1 MVLQKQYQLICL
13 FTLLTLMTGCLNTAQ
28 RGDRAYKAGDCEQAL
43 KLYEEAIKEKSR
55 DPEVFYRAAQCATRL
70 GGFTQAERYY
80 SRSLRYGGGPKVAK
94 ALARLYIKTSNYA
107 RAVRVLQALLNDE
120 RVKPQPVYNNL
131 GTALM
136 YAGEPLDAESYLLIA
151 QQMDPKDPFPYV
163 NLGLL
168 YDRHLRR
175 PDLAMGFYTCYLTMG
190 KTPPQ
195 GRSVKLRMYELKQ
208 AGHQP
213 DQSVTCGKPYKHQAP
228 KKNAF
233 AELQKLKAKA
243 KKEDKTLAT
252 TAKTQP
258 VKDPKNTTVKT
269 TDPQPK
275 DNQTS
280 PKKIVVD
287 RGGDLPETSPAK
299 TTQSGSAEDKLVTK
313 VRQQAQQAFYDKK
326 YRSAL
331 TTLNTMP
338 TNRITAADAVLFA
351 KTHQALK
358 QNSEAEVWYR
368 LAFQKQPDTL
378 YFHSLVK
385 FLKANKKTKQLKVLC
400 AKHKGNDSYAAV
412 LSMCP

>member
-28 RGDRAYKAGDCEQAL
+28 RGDRAFKAGDCEQAL
-43 KLYEEAIKEKSR
+43 KLYEESIKEKSR

-80 SRSLRYGGGPKVAK
+80 SRALRYGGGPKVAK

-175 PDLAMGFYTCYLTMG
+175 PELAMGFYTCYLSIG
-190 KTPPQ
+190 KNPPQ

-208 AGHQP
+208 AGHRP
-213 DQSVTCGKPYKHQAP
+213 DQAVACGKAYKHQGP

-233 AELQKLKAKA
+233 TELQRLKVQA
-243 KKEDKTLAT
+243 KKEDKVLAATPRPT
-252 TAKTQP
+252 T
-258 VKDPKNTTVKT
+258 DPKTKPAAKT
-269 TDPQPK
+269 TDSQSK
-275 DNQTS
+275 DNATT
-280 PKKIVVD
+280 PKKIVVE
-287 RGGDLPETSPAK
+287 RGGDLPETSPVK
-299 TTQSGSAEDKLVTK
+299 TTQDGAVEDKLVVR

-326 YRSAL
+326 YKSAF

-351 KTHQALK
+351 KIHQALK

-385 FLKANKKTKQLKVLC
+385 FLKVNKKTKQLKALC

-412 LSMCP
+412 LSVCP